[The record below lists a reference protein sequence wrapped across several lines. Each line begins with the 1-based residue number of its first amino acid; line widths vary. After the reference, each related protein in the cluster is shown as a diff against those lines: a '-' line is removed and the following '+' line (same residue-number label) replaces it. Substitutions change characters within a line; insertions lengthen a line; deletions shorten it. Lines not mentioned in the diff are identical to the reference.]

1 MGWLYSILLF
11 AILILS
17 SYTRELANNPNT
29 DVDVES
35 DSIASNMLIY
45 ANYARSYY
53 ITNPAATGTI
63 ADASLSLPSWYSKN
77 SQISNVISGG
87 YVFVYCTCTNMR
99 DAVANQLYQSTDGS
113 MFVGI
118 KKSGA
123 FVNPNSTTSISI
135 TPPATIPDNSVM
147 YMVK

>member
-11 AILILS
+11 AILIFS
-17 SYTRELANNPNT
+17 SYTREMANDPYS
-29 DVDVES
+29 DVDVEAE
-35 DSIASNMLIY
+35 SIASNMAIY

-53 ITNPAATGTI
+53 ITYPGATGTI
-63 ADASLSLPSWYSKN
+63 ADGSLGLPSWYNKN
-77 SQISNVISGG
+77 TQISNVISGG
-87 YVFVYCTCTNMR
+87 YVFVYCTCSNIR
-99 DAVANQLYQSTDGS
+99 DAVANELYQSTDGS

-123 FVNPNSTTSISI
+123 FVNPNSATSISI
-135 TPPATIPDNSVM
+135 TPPTTIPDNSVI